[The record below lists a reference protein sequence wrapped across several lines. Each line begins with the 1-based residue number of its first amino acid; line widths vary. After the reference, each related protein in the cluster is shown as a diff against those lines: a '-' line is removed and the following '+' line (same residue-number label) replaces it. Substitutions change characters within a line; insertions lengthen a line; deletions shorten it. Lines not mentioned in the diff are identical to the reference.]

1 MTTTL
6 RNRGRVWFSAER
18 TKFKRCSFPDRRRL
32 FVFVCFSLIMALRD
46 LRNLLLTSHGDG
58 LIDDDELIVLYDLYS
73 SKNPGFC
80 VTFVFVCKLKVY
92 SDLEQLWQ

>member
-1 MTTTL
+1 
-6 RNRGRVWFSAER
+6 
-18 TKFKRCSFPDRRRL
+18 
-32 FVFVCFSLIMALRD
+32 MALRD

-80 VTFVFVCKLKVY
+80 VTFVFVWKLKVY
-92 SDLEQLWQ
+92 SDLEQFWQ